1 MFRLASGGS
10 MELTYTLLSLL
21 LVLVLGYLMGSFPNA
36 VIIGKIYGIDIRAYG
51 SHNAGGTNVGRTLG
65 KFPGV
70 LTICL
75 DVLKSYLA
83 LLMVFLFLTY
93 TPWLNVLSSYPYLKE
108 ILVCLTSLGTAIGH
122 IYPLF
127 AHFKGGKIVAVF
139 TGFILFMCPI
149 DFALC
154 VILFFL
160 VFAKFHRI
168 SISSLTAAPS
178 AALLLMVPMILDLT
192 VLPSLSSFNGGL
204 YFTPTCMLHLTY
216 YTFITAMILVTI
228 LVIRHLPN
236 IIRIKNH
243 KEPETHFQYS
253 LDDKKKDNK

>member
-1 MFRLASGGS
+1 

-154 VILFFL
+154 VL
-160 VFAKFHRI
+160 VFVLMFLRFHRI
-168 SISSLTAAPS
+168 SIGSLTAGPL

-192 VLPSLSSFNGGL
+192 VLPDIHSFDGGL
-204 YFTPTCMLHLTY
+204 YFTPSCFLHLSY
-216 YTFITAMILVTI
+216 YTFITGLLLVLI

-236 IIRIKNH
+236 IKRIKEH
-243 KEPETHFQYS
+243 KEPETHFQNV
-253 LDDKKKDNK
+253 LKEEKEETK